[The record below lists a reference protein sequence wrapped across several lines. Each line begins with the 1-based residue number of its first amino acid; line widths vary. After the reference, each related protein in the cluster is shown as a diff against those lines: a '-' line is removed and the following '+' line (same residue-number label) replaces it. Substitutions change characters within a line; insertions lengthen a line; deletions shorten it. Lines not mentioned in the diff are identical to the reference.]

1 MKREDFTAKKSSFS
15 LFVTA
20 QKKIHRT
27 KKGKCVLRTEPALKF
42 NSKLMLSF
50 LERICP
56 NALLFNFCA
65 PNEKVKAKCLLEH
78 KSKFGEELTSIK
90 IH

>member
-1 MKREDFTAKKSSFS
+1 M
-15 LFVTA
+15 
-20 QKKIHRT
+20 
-27 KKGKCVLRTEPALKF
+27 KF